1 MAWTSSDLADVETAI
16 KAITLGAQSYSIN
29 GRTVSKANLAELRSL
44 RREMQAELGV
54 SSILVV
60 GRLTEP

>member
-1 MAWTSSDLADVETAI
+1 MAWTSSDLADVEAAI
-16 KAITLGAQSYSIN
+16 KAIATGAQSYSIN
-29 GRTVSKANLAELRSL
+29 GRTVGKANLAELRSL

-54 SSILVV
+54 SSILIV